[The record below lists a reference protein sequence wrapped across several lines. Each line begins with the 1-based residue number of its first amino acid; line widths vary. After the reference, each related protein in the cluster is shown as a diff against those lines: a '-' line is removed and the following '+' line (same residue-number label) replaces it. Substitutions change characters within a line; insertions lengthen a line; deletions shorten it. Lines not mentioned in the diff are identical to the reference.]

1 MCRHAAYLGPPLP
14 LAGFL
19 TAPERSLVVQ
29 SYAPRELDGARVCA
43 DGYGVGWLGPD
54 GTPVRYRSV
63 APAWQD
69 PNLPELARA
78 LASELFVANVRSAT
92 PPIPVSHENTHPF
105 AAGESIFSHNG
116 YVTGFLEGAR
126 TELRALLP
134 PAAEREIRGGT
145 DSEHLFA
152 LVREER
158 RNGAGDALG
167 ALRGAFGR
175 VAGLLPAQGAALL
188 NVILA
193 SPGEVVATRHAL
205 GAGRAPS
212 LYLADGHPSF
222 PGGRVVASEP
232 FDGDPAWTAVPE
244 GHAAV
249 LDAAGARVE
258 AL

>member
-29 SYAPRELDGARVCA
+29 SYAPRELEGAQVCA

-54 GTPVRYRSV
+54 GAPSRYRSL
-63 APAWQD
+63 APVWQD

-78 LASELFVANVRSAT
+78 LASGLFVANVRSAT
-92 PPIPVSHENTHPF
+92 PPSPVSHENTHPF
-105 AAGESIFSHNG
+105 EAEGTLFSHNG
-116 YVTGFLEGAR
+116 YVTGFLEGVR
-126 TELRALLP
+126 EEMRALFP
-134 PAAEREIRGGT
+134 PDVGRALRGGT

-152 LVREER
+152 LVRGER
-158 RNGAGDALG
+158 GNGAAGTLDAV
-167 ALRGAFGR
+167 RGAFGK
-175 VAGLLPAQGAALL
+175 VAELLPADGAALL

-193 SPGEVVATRHAL
+193 APGEVVATRHAL
-205 GAGRAPS
+205 GSGRAPS
-212 LYLADGHPSF
+212 LYLAEGHPSF

-232 FDGDPAWTAVPE
+232 FDDDSAWTAVPG

-249 LDAAGARVE
+249 LGPSGARVE